1 MKLFVFSIAVV
12 LVSLLPA
19 CQAAKSPTG
28 GPGFQENPTDGG
40 SRYSFFNLPSSRM
53 GSQNV
58 DLDD

>member
-1 MKLFVFSIAVV
+1 MKLIALLFSLV

-40 SRYSFFNLPSSRM
+40 SRYSFYNLPSSRM
-53 GSQNV
+53 GEQNV
-58 DLDD
+58 DLED